1 MINHDD
7 KIFISGL
14 LRVNRISF
22 YENILRKIKN
32 YRIITHGILNSS
44 IERMKIYKYIKVY
57 NYYQE

>member
-1 MINHDD
+1 MINYDD

-22 YENILRKIKN
+22 YENILREIKN
-32 YRIITHGILNSS
+32 HRIITHGILNSS
-44 IERMKIYKYIKVY
+44 YRKDEKYKYAKVY